1 MVGTER
7 FTSKV
12 VMKRPSVEEFIAT
25 LLRSGLIEDAVWQR
39 YAPRLAEFE
48 SSEDLAQT
56 LISDGV
62 LTPWQSEKLL
72 EGKSKNFF
80 LGRYKILRQL
90 GAGSM
95 GAVFLAEHTVMRHR
109 VALKVMA
116 GKLQGSTR
124 HIERFEREARATA
137 AVNHPRIVRAFDV
150 EMSGETPYLVMEY
163 VDGDDLQR
171 IVVRDGVLDPRHA
184 AELIRQTAEGLHA
197 AHLAGLVHRDIKP
210 SNILLDPAGQ
220 IHILDLGLARLDA
233 GDAASLTMMH
243 NSRALGTVD
252 YVAPEQARDSHSVD
266 ARADIYSLGCTLYY
280 LLTGAPPFD
289 EGTIPQR
296 LLAHQNKKPPD
307 LRQVRPEVPED
318 LARIYEKMLVKDPAR
333 RFQTAEEVA
342 ASLQAFLRGEPPPM
356 SQEDDLLR
364 IDYREPQEKP
374 AVRESVTPA
383 KPVTP
388 ARQAQPAATAAT
400 VKAAV
405 AATVGS
411 GSNNGPPSS
420 AISLP
425 PIAAPDP
432 FGLEPAASGSSPL
445 IPVSAPSGSGSNP
458 RMPLPSAGAP
468 DLPLLGGSDALLTP
482 LSSSLEPLRGSAAGT
497 ETVSELLG
505 NTQTIPVKTLAPSP
519 LIASAS
525 AEPEANRSLRESL
538 LNLVAEEAK
547 EGEGIGG
554 FKYRLWFLIL
564 FGLLCGLILVGV
576 GYSVFMTL

>member
-1 MVGTER
+1 
-7 FTSKV
+7 
-12 VMKRPSVEEFIAT
+12 MKRPSVEEFIAT
-25 LLRSGLIEDAVWQR
+25 LLRSGLIEEAAWQR
-39 YAPRLAEFE
+39 WYAPKAEQFDA
-48 SSEDLAQT
+48 SEDLAQALVADN
-56 LISDGV
+56 LI
-62 LTPWQSEKLL
+62 TPWQNEKLL

-80 LGRYKILRQL
+80 LGRYRILEQL

-116 GKLQGSTR
+116 GRLQGSTR

-163 VDGDDLQR
+163 VEGDDLQK
-171 IVVRDGVLDPRHA
+171 IVVRNGVLDVREA
-184 AELIRQTAEGLHA
+184 AEYIRQTAEGLHA

-210 SNILLDPAGQ
+210 SNILLDRAGQ
-220 IHILDLGLARLDA
+220 IHILDLGLARLEA
-233 GDAASLTMMH
+233 GDEASLTMMH

-266 ARADIYSLGCTLYY
+266 ARADIYSLGCTLYF
-280 LLTGAPPFD
+280 LLAGGPPFD

-307 LRQVRPEVPED
+307 VRLARPEIPDD
-318 LARIYEKMLVKDPAR
+318 LAKIYEKMLVKDPAR
-333 RFQTAEEVA
+333 RFQTAADVA
-342 ASLQAFLRGEPPPM
+342 AALQAFLRGEPPPM
-356 SQEDDLLR
+356 TQEDELIR
-364 IDYREPQEKP
+364 INFGDTKAAPTP
-374 AVRESVTPA
+374 TPVVPA
-383 KPVTP
+383 KPVTQP
-388 ARQAQPAATAAT
+388 KPAQPANTAAT
-400 VKAAV
+400 VRAAV
-405 AATVGS
+405 AATASSGS
-411 GSNNGPPSS
+411 GNGPPSS
-420 AISLP
+420 ATSLP

-445 IPVSAPSGSGSNP
+445 IPVQSPPGGSNP
-458 RMPLPSAGAP
+458 L
-468 DLPLLGGSDALLTP
+468 LPLQSTSTPELPVLGGSDALM
-482 LSSSLEPLRGSAAGT
+482 SSLSASLQPLRPSAAGT

-505 NTQTIPVKTLAPSP
+505 NTQAIPIKTLAPSP
-519 LIASAS
+519 LIGPASF
-525 AEPEANRSLRESL
+525 EPEGGKSLREML

-564 FGLLCGLILVGV
+564 FGLLCGLILMGV
-576 GYSVFMTL
+576 AYSVMTTL